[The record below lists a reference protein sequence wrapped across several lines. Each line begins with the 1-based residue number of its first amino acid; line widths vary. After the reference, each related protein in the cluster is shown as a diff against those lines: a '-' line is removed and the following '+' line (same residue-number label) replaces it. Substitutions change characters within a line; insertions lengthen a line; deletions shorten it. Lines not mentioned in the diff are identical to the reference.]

1 MGFKR
6 ITLAALAFVL
16 VVNSFFANLVG
27 LVDERIAI
35 VLVAFSILLSAG
47 GLLRLRRGRN
57 RSLGTILT
65 VFLIL
70 LFGNGLLVLSL
81 LTNFIGIEIDKIYN
95 LQIALTGIFVLSA
108 ATAALTYVNDI
119 ESEHDQ
125 KKTSRDLKL

>member
-16 VVNSFFANLVG
+16 VVNSFFANLVRF
-27 LVDERIAI
+27 VDERIAI

-70 LFGNGLLVLSL
+70 LLGNGLLVLSL

-95 LQIALTGIFVLSA
+95 LQIALIGIFVLSA
-108 ATAALTYVNDI
+108 ATAVLTYVNDI

-125 KKTSRDLKL
+125 KKTSKDSKR